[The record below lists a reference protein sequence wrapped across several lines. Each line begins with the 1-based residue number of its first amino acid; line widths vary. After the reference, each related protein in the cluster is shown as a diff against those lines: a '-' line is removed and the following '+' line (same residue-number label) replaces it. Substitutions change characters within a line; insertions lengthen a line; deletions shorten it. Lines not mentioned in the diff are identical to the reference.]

1 MIESFLKYLQ
11 YEKRCSPHTLT
22 SYQTDLTQF
31 HTYLKDSGEF
41 KEPELAD
48 FLSVRGWIVSLVDGG
63 ISPKSVN
70 RKIATLRAFYKYL
83 LKKGVVHDDPTL
95 KVKSLKV
102 GKPLPPFVEESRLNQ
117 VLDTFDFPAEFSG
130 VRDRLVM
137 ELLYGTG
144 MRLSEMIGLRDHEV
158 SLAERT
164 IKVTGKRNKQRIIPI
179 PASLTGRISHY
190 LDCRKALTCAEP
202 WLIVT
207 DDGKQAYPMM
217 IYRLVRKYLDL
228 ATTHE
233 RRSPHVLRHTFA
245 THLLNRGAD
254 LNAVKD
260 LLGHTSLAATQVY
273 THHSISRLKEIYEK
287 AHPKG

>member
-1 MIESFLKYLQ
+1 MIDSFLKYLQ

-117 VLDTFDFPAEFSG
+117 ILDTFEFPAEFGG

-273 THHSISRLKEIYEK
+273 THHSITRLKEIYEK